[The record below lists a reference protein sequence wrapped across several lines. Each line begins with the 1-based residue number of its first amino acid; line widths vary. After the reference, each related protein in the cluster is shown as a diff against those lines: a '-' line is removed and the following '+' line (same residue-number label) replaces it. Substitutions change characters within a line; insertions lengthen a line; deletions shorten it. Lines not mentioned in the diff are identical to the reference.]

1 MVKHK
6 IIPIPDASV
15 GKVLG
20 LVEVLYSYGGQAKI
34 SFLSEELHM
43 PIDELGA
50 AIDMAE
56 LFELLTVKDGT
67 ATLTLYGE
75 AVSLGTI
82 EDKKRILRKKI
93 SLIEPFKTAGA
104 LLRKKNGASEDE
116 LFRKITEKY
125 PIQDRERFHK
135 LFVNWGTYVGLFE
148 YDGQERT
155 FKALQKSPASDIG
168 GVIG

>member
-1 MVKHK
+1 MVSHK
-6 IIPIPDASV
+6 LLPIPDASV

-20 LVEVLYSYGGQAKI
+20 LVEVLYSYGGQAKV
-34 SFLSEELHM
+34 SFLSEELRM

-56 LFELLTVKDGT
+56 LFELMKVKDGT

-82 EDKKRILRKKI
+82 DDKKRILRKKI
-93 SLIEPFKTAGA
+93 LALEPFKTALA
-104 LLRKKNGASEDE
+104 CVKKSGMAKEE
-116 LFRKITEKY
+116 ALFRKISEKFV
-125 PIQDRERFHK
+125 IQDRETFHK
-135 LFVNWGTYVGLFE
+135 IFISWSTYAGLFE
-148 YDGQERT
+148 YDSQERI
-155 FKALQKSPASDIG
+155 FRAAQKSQSGDI